1 MKQITLEEALKL
13 VSFCY
18 EGFMGWQVRDVKCDV
33 WGDVHGNV
41 RGGVHGDVRGD
52 IWGVV
57 RGTISSGG
65 WQLVES
71 PAKKLQR
78 LVTESGD
85 QELIDIF
92 NQMEDS

>member
-41 RGGVHGDVRGD
+41 RGGVTAMS
-52 IWGVV
+52 VV
-57 RGTISSGG
+57 TSGAMSEAPSQVG
-65 WQLVES
+65 GGNL
-71 PAKKLQR
+71 
-78 LVTESGD
+78 
-85 QELIDIF
+85 
-92 NQMEDS
+92 